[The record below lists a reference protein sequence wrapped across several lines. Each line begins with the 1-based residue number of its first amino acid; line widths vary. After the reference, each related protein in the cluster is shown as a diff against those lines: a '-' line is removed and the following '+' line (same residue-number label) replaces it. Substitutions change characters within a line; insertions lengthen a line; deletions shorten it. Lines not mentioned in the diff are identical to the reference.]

1 MANIAEN
8 IKRIKNQ
15 LPDGVKLIAVSKF
28 HPVEKL
34 LEAYGAGQRFFG
46 ENHAQEIAAKA
57 PDVPHDVKWHFIGH
71 LQSNKVRMIMPHI
84 DMIHSIDS
92 VKLIK
97 TVNKEAARID
107 RIVKVLLQIH
117 VAQEKTKSGFRVDEL
132 LSLADTGQ
140 FEGLDHVKVCGI
152 MAMATNTDD
161 KKQVAL
167 EFSTVRDTFEKL
179 KKDFFSQDDCFQELS
194 MGMSN
199 DWKIAV
205 DQGSTMVR
213 IGTDIFGPR
222 EY

>member
-57 PDVPHDVKWHFIGH
+57 PDMPHDVKWHFIGH